1 MYGAPKSNSPQTV
14 VVHNLGC
21 IRNVQP
27 QKQNF
32 VPQDFREVPAFKY
45 AEGRKFF
52 TEYIL
57 KLIIAALDG

>member
-1 MYGAPKSNSPQTV
+1 M
-14 VVHNLGC
+14 VHNLGR
-21 IRNVQP
+21 IRKIQP

-45 AEGRKFF
+45 TEGRKFF

-57 KLIIAALDG
+57 KLIAAAVDGLFFPGSD